1 MVHSTCPQDSW
12 FWRNEAKCTKKNIFL
27 LSSCGTLD
35 QAGVYASFLGQTA
48 HFFSRSDHK
57 HHWVT
62 ITVKRMP
69 SPHTADRV
77 SELAK
82 TMLQDWEIPEEN
94 VGSVLTDN
102 GSNMVAA
109 FKKQVCATD
118 ENMDGREN
126 TAGEQ

>member
-1 MVHSTCPQDSW
+1 
-12 FWRNEAKCTKKNIFL
+12 
-27 LSSCGTLD
+27 
-35 QAGVYASFLGQTA
+35 
-48 HFFSRSDHK
+48 
-57 HHWVT
+57 
-62 ITVKRMP
+62 MP

-109 FKKQVCATD
+109 FKEQVCATD
-118 ENMDGREN
+118 EDNMDGREN